1 MIEFLFYAGK
11 ITEKINVLSRPYG
24 NFLILQTNYHPRNAP
39 ETGKSQASVE
49 TRLYSD
55 L

>member
-1 MIEFLFYAGK
+1 MIEFIFYAGK
-11 ITEKINVLSRPYG
+11 ITEKFHVLSRPYG

-39 ETGKSQASVE
+39 ETITSQASVE
-49 TRLYSD
+49 IRLHSD